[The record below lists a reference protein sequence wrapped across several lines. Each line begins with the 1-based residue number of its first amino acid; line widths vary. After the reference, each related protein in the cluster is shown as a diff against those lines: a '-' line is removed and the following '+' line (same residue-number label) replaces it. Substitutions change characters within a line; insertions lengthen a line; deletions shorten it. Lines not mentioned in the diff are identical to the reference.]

1 MILKPTEEKI
11 YELLQQ
17 RATSQDQHGHFCVY
31 LRKQLAID
39 CGVNEKTVRR
49 ILNELEEKKYIYRIW
64 QDDRQAQKIYV
75 LKNVHTPTEC
85 ENVHTPTECENVHTR
100 PHPNGM

>member
-11 YELLQQ
+11 YELLKQ

-31 LRKQLAID
+31 PRKQLAFD

-49 ILNELEEKKYIYRIW
+49 ILNELEEKNTYIEYGKMIDKPKRFM
-64 QDDRQAQKIYV
+64 Y
-75 LKNVHTPTEC
+75 
-85 ENVHTPTECENVHTR
+85 
-100 PHPNGM
+100 